1 MKIQL
6 LTILIPVYNESDC
19 LQILYERLQLLS
31 EKLSCAVQIL
41 FVNDGSTDDTLL
53 KIKEFQEKDN
63 RITFV
68 DLSRN
73 YGKEVA
79 LSAGINY
86 TKGDALVIID
96 ADLQDPPELIPEML
110 LGIEEGYDDVYA
122 QRTNRKGETW
132 LKRFSSKV
140 YYKWMEKLS
149 DIPIQKDTGDFRM
162 FSSRAISAIKQIQE
176 KERNMKGLFSYI
188 GLRKKVIYY
197 ERDARIAGST
207 KWNYWQLFQL
217 AIKGLTSFS
226 IIPLRIVSLI
236 GSIVSFS
243 AFVYLIKVLTKALLY
258 GDEVA
263 GYPSLMSTLLFVSGV
278 ILLALG
284 VMGEY
289 IGIIYKETK
298 NRPLYFINEIG

>member
-1 MKIQL
+1 MKTQL

-79 LSAGINY
+79 LSAGIDY

-132 LKRFSSKV
+132 LKRFSSKI

>member
-1 MKIQL
+1 MKVQL

-79 LSAGINY
+79 LSAGIDY

>member
-1 MKIQL
+1 MQL

-73 YGKEVA
+73 YGKEIA
-79 LSAGINY
+79 LSAGIDY